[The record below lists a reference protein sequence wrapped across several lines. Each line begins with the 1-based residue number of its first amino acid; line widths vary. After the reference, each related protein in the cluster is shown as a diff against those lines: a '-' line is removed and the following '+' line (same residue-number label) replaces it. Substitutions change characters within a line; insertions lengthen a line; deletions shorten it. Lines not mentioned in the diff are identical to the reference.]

1 MEMVQVGFMVIGALF
16 LWSSMSLTAPAPV
29 TPNDVTGELNSLL
42 EFIQKIRNKG
52 TPLAQS
58 DRRKQEALDKVFDE
72 AEETIQDL
80 LTSIEQKGEV
90 IKHRTGTDDVEY
102 KQGWDGLNESIIELK
117 NAFSNNIAL
126 ISQEFTGMQN
136 VYKTLGMGQENTK
149 AIIEAS
155 LDKSRDAQAKL
166 EMIYE
171 MYQ

>member
-1 MEMVQVGFMVIGALF
+1 MEMVQVGFLVIGALF
-16 LWSSMSLTAPAPV
+16 LWSSMSLTAPAPI

-52 TPLAQS
+52 TPLAHS

-80 LTSIEQKGEV
+80 LASIEQKGEV
-90 IKHRTGTDDVEY
+90 IKHRTGTDEVEY
-102 KQGWDGLNESIIELK
+102 KQGWDALNQSIVELK
-117 NAFSNNIAL
+117 NDFSKNIAL
-126 ISQEFTGMQN
+126 INQEFTGMQT
-136 VYKTLGMGQENTK
+136 VYKTLGMAQEDAKT
-149 AIIEAS
+149 IIEAS
-155 LDKSRDAQAKL
+155 LEKSRDAQAKL

>member
-1 MEMVQVGFMVIGALF
+1 MVQVGFLVIGALF
-16 LWSSMSLTAPAPV
+16 LWSSMSLTAPAPI

-52 TPLAQS
+52 TPLAHS

-80 LTSIEQKGEV
+80 LASIEQKGEV
-90 IKHRTGTDDVEY
+90 IKHRTGTDEVEY
-102 KQGWDGLNESIIELK
+102 KQGWDALNQSIVELK
-117 NAFSNNIAL
+117 NDFSNNIAL
-126 ISQEFTGMQN
+126 INQEFTGMQT
-136 VYKTLGMGQENTK
+136 VYKTLGMAQEDAKT
-149 AIIEAS
+149 IIEAS
-155 LDKSRDAQAKL
+155 LEKSRDAQAKL

>member
-1 MEMVQVGFMVIGALF
+1 MEMVQVGFLVIGALF
-16 LWSSMSLTAPAPV
+16 LWSSMSLTAPAPI

-52 TPLAQS
+52 TPLAHS

-80 LTSIEQKGEV
+80 LASIEQKGEV
-90 IKHRTGTDDVEY
+90 IKHRTGTDEVEY
-102 KQGWDGLNESIIELK
+102 KQGWDALNQSIVELK
-117 NAFSNNIAL
+117 NDFSNNIAL
-126 ISQEFTGMQN
+126 INQEFTGMQT
-136 VYKTLGMGQENTK
+136 VYKTLGMAQEDAKT
-149 AIIEAS
+149 IIEAS
-155 LDKSRDAQAKL
+155 LEKSRDAQAKL

>member
-1 MEMVQVGFMVIGALF
+1 MEMLQVGFMVIWALF

-52 TPLAQS
+52 TPLAHS

-102 KQGWDGLNESIIELK
+102 KQGWDALNESIVELK
-117 NAFSNNIAL
+117 NDFSKNIAL
-126 ISQEFTGMQN
+126 INQEFTGMQN
-136 VYKTLGMGQENTK
+136 VYKTLGMGHENTK

-166 EMIYE
+166 EMVFE
-171 MYQ
+171 MYK

>member
-1 MEMVQVGFMVIGALF
+1 MEMLQVGFLVIGALF
-16 LWSSMSLTAPAPV
+16 LWSSMSLTAPAPI

-52 TPLAQS
+52 TPLAHS
-58 DRRKQEALDKVFDE
+58 DRRKQQALDKVFDE
-72 AEETIQDL
+72 AEETIHDL
-80 LTSIEQKGEV
+80 LASIEQKGEV

-102 KQGWDGLNESIIELK
+102 KQGWDTLTSSIIDLK

-126 ISQEFTGMQN
+126 INQEFTGMQN
-136 VYKTLGMGQENTK
+136 VYKSLGMGQENTIN
-149 AIIEAS
+149 IIQAALE
-155 LDKSRDAQAKL
+155 KSRDAQSKL

>member
-52 TPLAQS
+52 TPLAHS

-80 LTSIEQKGEV
+80 LASIEQKGEV

-102 KQGWDGLNESIIELK
+102 KQGWDGLNQSIVELK
-117 NAFSNNIAL
+117 NDFSKNIAL
-126 ISQEFTGMQN
+126 INQEFTGMKD
-136 VYKTLGMGQENTK
+136 VYKTLGMGHENTK

-166 EMIYE
+166 EMIFE

>member
-16 LWSSMSLTAPAPV
+16 LWSSMSLTAPAPI

-52 TPLAQS
+52 TPLAHS

-80 LTSIEQKGEV
+80 LASIEQKGEV

-102 KQGWDGLNESIIELK
+102 KQGWDALNESIVELK
-117 NAFSNNIAL
+117 NDFSKNIAL
-126 ISQEFTGMQN
+126 INQEFTGMQN
-136 VYKTLGMGQENTK
+136 VYKTLGMGQEDAKT
-149 AIIEAS
+149 IIEAS
-155 LDKSRDAQAKL
+155 LEKSRDAQAKL

>member
-52 TPLAQS
+52 TPLAHS

-80 LTSIEQKGEV
+80 LASIEQKGEV

-102 KQGWDGLNESIIELK
+102 KQGWDGLNQSIVELK
-117 NAFSNNIAL
+117 NDFSKNIAL
-126 ISQEFTGMQN
+126 INQEFTGMKD
-136 VYKTLGMGQENTK
+136 VYKTLGMGHENTK
-149 AIIEAS
+149 TIIEAS

-166 EMIYE
+166 EMIFE